1 MSYLNAFLGRF
12 SPAQISQFLKP
23 VRTEGTGSRKGKK
36 PITRCKKFSD
46 LDFAKA
52 LPKIQI
58 SPKLYQVFNEEFG
71 GFNPGK
77 SSTYKKFSFI
87 HVIPSWIKAIFLYF
101 EKKVPTWE
109 PWQCLASMTFD
120 EVYIDA
126 SIDIDLLIDMPIN
139 PDCKS
144 NFQLAVVR
152 GLADS
157 WKFPFFAKMN
167 YTFTA
172 KDIRHAELALD
183 EKVELVKE

>member
-1 MSYLNAFLGRF
+1 
-12 SPAQISQFLKP
+12 
-23 VRTEGTGSRKGKK
+23 
-36 PITRCKKFSD
+36 
-46 LDFAKA
+46 
-52 LPKIQI
+52 
-58 SPKLYQVFNEEFG
+58 
-71 GFNPGK
+71 
-77 SSTYKKFSFI
+77 
-87 HVIPSWIKAIFLYF
+87 
-101 EKKVPTWE
+101 
-109 PWQCLASMTFD
+109 MTFD

-126 SIDIDLLIDMPIN
+126 NIDIDLVIDMPIN

-152 GLADS
+152 GIADS